1 MTFPDPGL
9 YKLFV
14 PAAVLIL
21 LIPGPAVLYV
31 VTRSVGQ
38 GRAAG
43 LVSALGL
50 GLGNMFHVVAAA
62 LGLSA
67 LVASS
72 ALAFSTVKYVG
83 AAYLIFIGIKRILEK
98 DDPAGHERPPKA
110 LRRIFGQGVIVNV
123 LNPKVA
129 LFFLAFL
136 PQFVDTD
143 RGGVAWQVF
152 WLGLTFALVG
162 VITDSCY
169 GLAGGTI
176 GRLLRTSAR
185 FRRSERYVSG
195 GIFISLG
202 LAAAFTS
209 RVEK

>member
-1 MTFPDPGL
+1 MIFPDSTL
-9 YKLFV
+9 YRLFV
-14 PAAVLIL
+14 PTAIVIL

-67 LVASS
+67 IVASS
-72 ALAFSTVKYVG
+72 ALAFSAVKYVG
-83 AAYLIFIGIKRILEK
+83 AAYLIFVGVRRLLER
-98 DDPAGHERPPKA
+98 DDAEAVERPPRA

-136 PQFVDTD
+136 PQFVQPE

-152 WLGLTFALVG
+152 WLGLTFAIIG
-162 VITDSCY
+162 VVTDGCY
-169 GLAGGTI
+169 GLVGGTI

-202 LAAAFTS
+202 VAAALTS
-209 RVEK
+209 RIEK

>member
-1 MTFPDPGL
+1 MTFPAADH
-9 YKLFV
+9 YWLFV

-38 GRAAG
+38 GRGAG
-43 LVSALGL
+43 LVSAVGL
-50 GLGNMFHVVAAA
+50 GVGNMVHVVAAA

-72 ALAFSTVKYVG
+72 AVAFSAVKYVG
-83 AAYLIFIGIKRILEK
+83 AAYLIFIGVRRILER
-98 DDPAGHERPPKA
+98 DEDANEDRPPRS
-110 LRRIFGQGVIVNV
+110 LRRIFAQGIVVNV

-136 PQFVDTD
+136 PQFVDPS

-152 WLGLTFALVG
+152 WLGLTFAAIG
-162 VITDSCY
+162 VVTDGAY
-169 GLAGGTI
+169 GMVGGTI

-202 LAAAFTS
+202 VAAALTS

>member
-1 MTFPDPGL
+1 MVFPDASL

-72 ALAFSTVKYVG
+72 ALAFSTVKYAG
-83 AAYLIFIGIKRILEK
+83 AAYLIFVGIKRLMEK
-98 DDPAGHERPPKA
+98 DDAGIEEKPPRA
-110 LRRIFGQGVIVNV
+110 LRRIFGQGIIVNV

-136 PQFVDTD
+136 PQFVEPA

-162 VITDSCY
+162 VITDGCY
-169 GLAGGTI
+169 GLVGGTI
-176 GRLLRTSAR
+176 GGLLRTSAR

-202 LAAAFTS
+202 VAAALTS

>member
-1 MTFPDPGL
+1 MVWPDANH
-9 YKLFV
+9 YWLFI
-14 PAAVLIL
+14 PTAVLIL

-38 GRAAG
+38 GRGAG
-43 LVSALGL
+43 LVSAAGL

-72 ALAFSTVKYVG
+72 AIAFSAVKYVG
-83 AAYLIFIGIKRILEK
+83 AAYLIFVGVRRLLERS
-98 DDPAGHERPPKA
+98 DDEAIERPPRS
-110 LRRIFGQGVIVNV
+110 LRRIFTQGVIVNV

-136 PQFVDTD
+136 PQFVDPS
-143 RGGVAWQVF
+143 RGSVAWQVF
-152 WLGLTFALVG
+152 WLGLTFALIG
-162 VITDSCY
+162 VVTDGAY
-169 GLAGGTI
+169 GMIGGTV
-176 GRLLRTSAR
+176 GRLLRTSTR
-185 FRRSERYVSG
+185 FRRNERFVSG

-202 LAAAFTS
+202 VAAALTS

>member
-1 MTFPDPGL
+1 MVFPAPDL
-9 YKLFV
+9 YRLFV
-14 PAAVLIL
+14 PAAILIL

-50 GLGNMFHVVAAA
+50 GVGNLFHVVAAA

-67 LVASS
+67 IVASS
-72 ALAFSTVKYVG
+72 SLAFSAVKYVG
-83 AAYLIFIGIKRILEK
+83 AAYLIYVGIKRILERDEK
-98 DDPAGHERPPKA
+98 ITEERPPRA
-110 LRRIFGQGVIVNV
+110 LRRIFGQGVVVNV

-136 PQFVDTD
+136 PQFVEPE

-152 WLGLTFALVG
+152 FLGLTFALIG
-162 VITDSCY
+162 VITDGCY
-169 GLAGGTI
+169 GLVGGTI

-202 LAAAFTS
+202 VAAALTS

>member
-1 MTFPDPGL
+1 MVFPEAHL
-9 YKLFV
+9 YELFV

-21 LIPGPAVLYV
+21 LIPGHAVLYV

-43 LVSALGL
+43 IVSALGL

-72 ALAFSTVKYVG
+72 AVAFSAIKYVG
-83 AAYLIFIGIKRILEK
+83 AAYLVFIGLRRLLER
-98 DDPAGHERPPKA
+98 DERMAEDRPPKA
-110 LRRIFGQGVIVNV
+110 LRRIFAQGIIVNI

-136 PQFVDTD
+136 PQFVDPG
-143 RGGVAWQVF
+143 RGGVAWQVG
-152 WLGLTFALVG
+152 WLGLTFAVIG
-162 VITDSCY
+162 VITDGCY
-169 GLAGGTI
+169 GVVGGTI
-176 GRLLRTSAR
+176 GRLLRTSPR

-202 LAAAFTS
+202 IAAALTS
-209 RVEK
+209 RVER

>member
-1 MTFPDPGL
+1 MVFPDAGH
-9 YKLFV
+9 YWLFV
-14 PAAVLIL
+14 PAAVAIL

-72 ALAFSTVKYVG
+72 AIAFSAVKYIG
-83 AAYLIFIGIKRILEK
+83 AAYLILIGIRRWLEK
-98 DDPAGHERPPKA
+98 DDERVADKPPKT
-110 LRRIFGQGVIVNV
+110 LRKIFGQGVIVNV

-136 PQFVDTD
+136 PQFVEPA

-152 WLGLTFALVG
+152 WLGLTFAVVG
-162 VITDSCY
+162 VITDSIY
-169 GLAGGTI
+169 GFVGGTI

-202 LAAAFTS
+202 IAAALTS